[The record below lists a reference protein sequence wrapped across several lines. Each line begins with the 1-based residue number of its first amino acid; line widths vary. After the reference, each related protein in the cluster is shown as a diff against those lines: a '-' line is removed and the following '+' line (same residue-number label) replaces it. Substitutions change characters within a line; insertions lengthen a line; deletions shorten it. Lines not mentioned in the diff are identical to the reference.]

1 MTPAF
6 WFRWLYLV
14 ILGVMLFGEKGDVG
28 NYLHKSY
35 RRIVCLTADKE
46 TPGLAQEVC
55 NRYSARG
62 TTLDMGGGDYIISD
76 IFGK

>member
-1 MTPAF
+1 MNLLAGSGDETEKEYF
-6 WFRWLYLV
+6 
-14 ILGVMLFGEKGDVG
+14 EKGDVG
-28 NYLHKSY
+28 SYLHKSY

-46 TPGLAQEVC
+46 TPDLAQEVC